1 MLRPFR
7 PFFFFS
13 VMVNQHKQMKL
24 FSDDA
29 WTYSSSYSGCLVSMI
44 CWCVYLVWTTG
55 ADCGGRPI
63 PTDGRYSVIFT
74 LAPSAGLIL
83 PSDAYYQ
90 QQHTTNFI
98 PAAGRYHRI
107 FKKKKTLFSFQIF
120 YWNNGHF
127 LNVGVCS
134 VVLQTGECA
143 TECFCLR
150 CPPLKSDSSIAIA
163 TGQYVLLWR
172 RYVFPDTHTKR
183 KKSWVHE

>member
-1 MLRPFR
+1 MVDVPFLLMADIR
-7 PFFFFS
+7 
-13 VMVNQHKQMKL
+13 
-24 FSDDA
+24 
-29 WTYSSSYSGCLVSMI
+29 SSSPWPLLLASSSLQMLTISSNTPQTLSQLQGG
-44 CWCVYLVWTTG
+44 TTG
-55 ADCGGRPI
+55 
-63 PTDGRYSVIFT
+63 F
-74 LAPSAGLIL
+74 L
-83 PSDAYYQ
+83 
-90 QQHTTNFI
+90 
-98 PAAGRYHRI
+98 
-107 FKKKKTLFSFQIF
+107 KKKTLFSFQIF

-183 KKSWVHE
+183 KKS